1 MPPAGILAPITM
13 TPSNNETTTQRLL
26 LENKAWSE
34 EVSRRDPAYFKALAK
49 EQRPKFLWIGCSD
62 SRVPAETVVN
72 AKPGE
77 IFVHRNIANQVIT
90 TDFNCLSVL
99 QYAIAVLQVE
109 HIIVCGHYGCGG
121 VQAALSRQNSGMMIA
136 NKWLL
141 HIKDVYRLHQ
151 AELENLPPGQM
162 ADRMIEFNIIE
173 QVNNLA
179 HTSMIQTSWKQR
191 KGPTLHGWVYGLEN
205 GLIQELITLDYN
217 APIEEIYR
225 FID

>member
-1 MPPAGILAPITM
+1 MEKHTLNPNDL
-13 TPSNNETTTQRLL
+13 TTRLL

-34 EVSRRDPAYFKALAK
+34 EILSHEPEYFHNLAK

-72 AKPGE
+72 AQPGE

-99 QYAIAVLQVE
+99 QYAISVLKVE

-121 VQAALSRQNSGMMIA
+121 VQAALSRENSGMMIA

-141 HIKDVYRLHQ
+141 HIKDIYRLHQ
-151 AELENLPPGQM
+151 AELEALPPDQ
-162 ADRMIEFNIIE
+162 RSNKMIELNIIE
-173 QVNNLA
+173 QVNNLV
-179 HTSMIQTSWKQR
+179 HTSMIQTAWKER
-191 KGPTLHGWVYGLEN
+191 KAPTLHGWVYGLEN
-205 GLIQELITLDYN
+205 GLLKELITLDYN
-217 APIEEIYR
+217 APMENIYR

>member
-1 MPPAGILAPITM
+1 MDKHALNPDDL
-13 TPSNNETTTQRLL
+13 TTRLL

-34 EVSRRDPAYFKALAK
+34 AILSHEPEYFHNLAK

-72 AKPGE
+72 AQPGE

-99 QYAIAVLQVE
+99 QYAISVLKVE

-121 VQAALSRQNSGMMIA
+121 VQAALSRENSGMMIA

-141 HIKDVYRLHQ
+141 HIKDIYRLHQ
-151 AELENLPPGQM
+151 SELEALPPDQ
-162 ADRMIEFNIIE
+162 RSNKMIELNIIE
-173 QVNNLA
+173 QVNNLV
-179 HTSMIQTSWKQR
+179 HTSMIQTAWKER
-191 KGPTLHGWVYGLEN
+191 KAPTLHGWVYGLEN
-205 GLIQELITLDYN
+205 GLLKELITLDYN
-217 APIEEIYR
+217 APMENIYR

>member
-1 MPPAGILAPITM
+1 MHTPAK
-13 TPSNNETTTQRLL
+13 LL

-34 EVSRRDPAYFKALAK
+34 EICRKDPEYFKRLAV
-49 EQRPKFLWIGCSD
+49 EQRPDFLWIGCAD

-72 AKPGE
+72 AQPGE

-99 QYAIAVLQVE
+99 QYAISVLQVK

-121 VQAALSRQNSGMMIA
+121 VKAALQPQSSDLVIA

-151 AELENLPPGQM
+151 DELENIDPAKKVERL
-162 ADRMIEFNIIE
+162 IELNIVE
-173 QVNNLA
+173 QVYRLA
-179 HTSMIQTSWKQR
+179 HTSIVQAAWKHGH
-191 KGPTLHGWVYGLEN
+191 KPTIHGWVYGLN
-205 GLIQELITLDYN
+205 DGLIDELIKLDHN
-217 APIEEIYR
+217 TQIHPIYR
-225 FID
+225 YVD

>member
-1 MPPAGILAPITM
+1 MHTPAK
-13 TPSNNETTTQRLL
+13 LL

-34 EVSRRDPAYFKALAK
+34 EVSRKDPDYFKRLAV
-49 EQRPKFLWIGCSD
+49 EQRPDFLWIGCAD

-72 AKPGE
+72 AQPGE

-99 QYAIAVLQVE
+99 QYAIAVLKVK

-121 VQAALSRQNSGMMIA
+121 VKAALQPQSASLVIA

-151 AELENLPPGQM
+151 DELENIDP
-162 ADRMIEFNIIE
+162 AKKVDRLIELNIIE
-173 QVNNLA
+173 QVYRLA
-179 HTSMIQTSWKQR
+179 HTSIIQAAWKHGH
-191 KGPTLHGWVYGLEN
+191 KPTVHGWVYGLDD
-205 GLIQELITLDYN
+205 GLIDELIKLDHN
-217 APIEEIYR
+217 TQIHPIYR
-225 FID
+225 YTD

>member
-1 MPPAGILAPITM
+1 M
-13 TPSNNETTTQRLL
+13 TIDPNTLTNRLL

-34 EVSRRDPAYFKALAK
+34 EILSHDPEYFHHLAK

-72 AKPGE
+72 ANPGE

-99 QYAIAVLQVE
+99 QYAISVLHVE

-121 VQAALSRQNSGMMIA
+121 VQAALSRENSGMMIA

-141 HIKDVYRLHQ
+141 HIKDIYRLHQ
-151 AELENLPPGQM
+151 TELESLPTEQM
-162 ADRMIEFNIIE
+162 FRRMIQFNIIE

-191 KGPTLHGWVYGLEN
+191 KAPTLHGWVYGLEN
-205 GLIQELITLDYN
+205 GLIEELITLDYN
-217 APIEEIYR
+217 APIETIYR

>member
-1 MPPAGILAPITM
+1 V
-13 TPSNNETTTQRLL
+13 SNTLPELFDRNR
-26 LENKAWSE
+26 AWAASTE
-34 EVSRRDPAYFKALAK
+34 RRDPGFFTRLA
-49 EQRPKFLWIGCSD
+49 QQQSPRYMWIGCAD

-99 QYAIAVLQVE
+99 QYAISVLKVD

-121 VQAALSRQNSGMMIA
+121 VEAALSRENSGMMIA

-141 HIKDVYRLHQ
+141 HIKDIYRLHQ
-151 AELENLPPGQM
+151 AELESLPREQM
-162 ADRMIEFNIIE
+162 FRRMIQFNIIE

-191 KGPTLHGWVYGLEN
+191 KGPTLHGWVYGLDN
-205 GLIQELITLDYN
+205 GLIEELITLDYN
-217 APIEEIYR
+217 APIETIYR
-225 FID
+225 FTD

>member
-1 MPPAGILAPITM
+1 M
-13 TPSNNETTTQRLL
+13 TYPSSQLTTRLL
-26 LENKAWSE
+26 LENKAWSQE
-34 EVSRRDPAYFKALAK
+34 ILSHDPEYFHNLAK

-99 QYAIAVLQVE
+99 QYAISVLEVE

-121 VQAALSRQNSGMMIA
+121 VQAALSRENSGMMIA

-141 HIKDVYRLHQ
+141 HIKDIYRLHQ
-151 AELENLPPGQM
+151 MELESLSKEQM
-162 ADRMIEFNIIE
+162 FRKMIQLNIIE

-179 HTSMIQTSWKQR
+179 HTSMIQTAWKQR
-191 KGPTLHGWVYGLEN
+191 QGPTLHGWVYGLEN
-205 GLIQELITLDYN
+205 GLIEELITLDYH
-217 APIEEIYR
+217 APIDPIYK

>member
-1 MPPAGILAPITM
+1 MEKHALNPDDL
-13 TPSNNETTTQRLL
+13 TTRLL

-34 EVSRRDPAYFKALAK
+34 EILSREPEYFHNLAK

-72 AKPGE
+72 AQPGE

-99 QYAIAVLQVE
+99 QYAISVLKVE

-121 VQAALSRQNSGMMIA
+121 VQAALSRENSGMMIA

-141 HIKDVYRLHQ
+141 HIKDIYRLHQ
-151 AELENLPPGQM
+151 TELEALPPDQ
-162 ADRMIEFNIIE
+162 RSNKMIELNIIE
-173 QVNNLA
+173 QVNNLV
-179 HTSMIQTSWKQR
+179 HTSMIQTAWKER
-191 KGPTLHGWVYGLEN
+191 KAPTLHGWVYGLEN
-205 GLIQELITLDYN
+205 GLLKELITLDYN
-217 APIEEIYR
+217 APMENIYR